1 VKRVRPPES
10 ETERRA
16 RLGRAL
22 RFRVVNPPAHWRLL
36 GLCVVMVLVLVT
48 FQGFCTHTIGA
59 SAEPGATTRS
69 SAPLQGSP
77 PLLVAHDGR
86 LRSPQPPP
94 GRRIALTFDDGPDP
108 TWTPRV
114 AAVLRAARVPATFFM
129 VGSQAAR
136 HPDLVRLVQRSG
148 GEIGDHTFTHSSL
161 SSGPMW
167 QRRAQLDFTEAVLL
181 GITGR
186 YPRFV
191 RPPYSAT
198 SDAVTPA
205 DERALAELAGRR
217 YIVALA
223 DYDSDDWRKPG
234 VAKIIANASPRQGRG
249 GVIMFH
255 DGGGDRAQT
264 VAAVRELIPRLRAQ
278 GYRFVPLRAMLGL
291 SAAQAEPAVAGWQR
305 TRATL
310 FLWAVRLAFWLT
322 TGLAFVVAAVGVLV
336 VLRVTF
342 VVPTAWVQVRRARS
356 RPRTDHRPTVAVVV
370 PAYNE
375 AVGIARA
382 VRSLAASTYPDLEIV
397 VVDDGSTDATADIVE
412 ALALERVRVIRR
424 ANGGKAAALT
434 TGIDSTSAEIV
445 VMVDGDSVFEP
456 DTITRLVGPLAD
468 PAVAAVAGNTKVG
481 NRSGLLGRWQHIE
494 YVIGFNLDRRMYEVV
509 QSTPTV
515 PGAIG
520 AFRRDVL
527 VALGGVSGETLAEDT
542 DLTLAIG
549 RLGHRVVYA
558 EDALAWTEAPST
570 LNGLWRQRYRWSFGT
585 MQAVW
590 KHKGAI
596 VSRDLR
602 QRRMGRRA
610 LPYMIFFQILLPI
623 LAPLIDLYALYGL
636 VFTDAVRVIGF
647 WLAFNATQLVVA
659 VVAFR
664 LDREPL
670 GPLWALPLQQL
681 VYRQLMYLVII
692 ESTISALV
700 GTRAAWKHIPR
711 TGDVEVPRTPATEQA
726 A

>member
-1 VKRVRPPES
+1 VKGLRPPRS
-10 ETERRA
+10 ETERQA

-22 RFRVVNPPAHWRLL
+22 RWRLANPPAHWRLL
-36 GLCVVMVLVLVT
+36 GLCLVMVLVLIA

-59 SAEPGATTRS
+59 SAEPDASPGS
-69 SAPLQGSP
+69 SAPLQGSRS
-77 PLLVAHDGR
+77 LLVAHGGR

-114 AAVLRAARVPATFFM
+114 AAVLREAHVPATFFM

-167 QRRAQLDFTEAVLL
+167 QRKAQLDFTEAVLL

-198 SDAVTPA
+198 ADAVTPA

-217 YIVALA
+217 YIIALA
-223 DYDSDDWRKPG
+223 DYDSEDWRRPG
-234 VAKIIANASPRQGRG
+234 VAKVIANASPRQGRG

-264 VAAVRELIPRLRAQ
+264 VAAVRELVPRLRAQ

-291 SAAQAEPAVAGWQR
+291 STAEAEPVAAGWQHA
-305 TRATL
+305 RATL

-322 TGLAFVVAAVGVLV
+322 TALALVIGAVGVLIA
-336 VLRVTF
+336 LRVAF

-356 RPRTDHRPTVAVVV
+356 RPRADHQPTVAVVV

-382 VRSLAASTYPDLEIV
+382 VRSLAASSYPDLEIV
-397 VVDDGSTDATADIVE
+397 VVDDGSTDATADIVD
-412 ALALERVRVIRR
+412 ALALERVHVIRR
-424 ANGGKAAALT
+424 PNGGKAAALT

-445 VMVDGDSVFEP
+445 VMVDGDTVFEP
-456 DTITRLVGPLAD
+456 ETIMRLVAPLAD

-494 YVIGFNLDRRMYEVV
+494 YVIGFNLDRRMYEVF

-596 VSRDLR
+596 VSRDPR
-602 QRRMGRRA
+602 QRRIGRRA
-610 LPYMIFFQILLPI
+610 LPYMILFQILLPMV
-623 LAPLIDLYALYGL
+623 APLIDLYTLYGL
-636 VFTDAVRVIGF
+636 IFTDAARVVGF
-647 WLAFNATQLVVA
+647 WLAFNAAQLVVA

-664 LDREPL
+664 LDRERL
-670 GPLWALPLQQL
+670 GPLWAIPLQQL

-700 GTRAAWKHIPR
+700 GARAAWKHIPR
-711 TGDVEVPRTPATEQA
+711 TGDVEVPRSAATEPA
-726 A
+726 G